1 VNLNLFLAAVWA
13 VVGFGIL
20 VLMPDVEQNPT
31 FNITPERRYMLGG
44 LAWVLMGW
52 NIVRWRMR
60 RLQRQVEEESRYAR
74 EPVRRSRPDDPPNP
88 DFDFSDPKPGGG
100 PHDPPQPPRSG

>member
-20 VLMPDVEQNPT
+20 VLMPDSEHNPA
-31 FNITPERRYMLGG
+31 FNLTPERRYMLGG

-60 RLQRQVEEESRYAR
+60 RFQRQVEEESRIMR
-74 EPVRRSRPDDPPNP
+74 EPRPRRDEPPNP

-100 PHDPPQPPRSG
+100 PQDPPRPSSG